1 MWTSGAELSCFGGG
15 SSFTGEEAFFGAGED
30 AGAGEVV

>member
-1 MWTSGAELSCFGGG
+1 MWMSGAELCCFGGG
-15 SSFTGEEAFFGAGED
+15 SSFTGEVVLLGVGED

>member
-15 SSFTGEEAFFGAGED
+15 SSFTGEEAFFGAGKD

>member
-1 MWTSGAELSCFGGG
+1 MWTSGAEMSCSGRGP
-15 SSFTGEEAFFGAGED
+15 SFTGEVVLLGVGED